1 MQTLS
6 SGPAIAYQLS
16 YPSVGSSLK
25 AHIQISLSLLEN
37 LHHLL
42 SWPLSSTWLG
52 EILFKERLKGE
63 TQLGSNSRGKVLE
76 ILMDHSLKSELTRFS
91 Y

>member
-1 MQTLS
+1 MQTS

-25 AHIQISLSLLEN
+25 SHIQISLSLLEN
-37 LHHLL
+37 LHYLL
-42 SWPLSSTWLG
+42 SWPLGSTWLG
-52 EILFKERLKGE
+52 EILFKESLKGE
-63 TQLGSNSRGKVLE
+63 TQLGSNSHGKVLE